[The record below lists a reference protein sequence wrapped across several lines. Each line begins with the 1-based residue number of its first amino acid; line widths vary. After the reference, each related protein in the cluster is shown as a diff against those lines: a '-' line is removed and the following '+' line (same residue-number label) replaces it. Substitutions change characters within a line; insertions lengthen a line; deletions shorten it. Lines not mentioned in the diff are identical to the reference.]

1 MSTAQEHTITN
12 FLDDLASKAPTP
24 GGGGAAA
31 LMGAQAAALV
41 SMVCN
46 LTIGKAN
53 YASVADEMQ
62 SVLQQAE
69 TLRIQL
75 TAIMQDDIT
84 VFKGVMAAYGM
95 PKETETEKAQR
106 SAQIQ
111 TALKAATEV
120 PLACAKASAEV
131 LKLSQRVAEHGNTN
145 VISDAGVAAMAAYA
159 ALKSAALNV
168 YVNAGA
174 IKDLNFAEARLQELQ
189 QIMDSAESLTT
200 DVYALVKGKL

>member
-1 MSTAQEHTITN
+1 MSTAQEHTINN

-69 TLRIQL
+69 TLRTQL
-75 TAIMQDDIT
+75 TAMMQDDIT
-84 VFKGVMAAYGM
+84 VFNGVMAAYGM

-120 PLACAKASAEV
+120 PLSCAKASAEV

-174 IKDLNFAEARLQELQ
+174 IKDLSFAEARLQELQ
-189 QIMDSAESLTT
+189 QILDGAESLTT

>member
-12 FLDDLASKAPTP
+12 FLDDLASKSPTP

-106 SAQIQ
+106 STQIQ

-131 LKLSQRVAEHGNTN
+131 LKLSQRVAVHGNTN

-174 IKDLNFAEARLQELQ
+174 IKDLSFAEARLQELQ
-189 QIMDSAESLTT
+189 QILDGAESLTT